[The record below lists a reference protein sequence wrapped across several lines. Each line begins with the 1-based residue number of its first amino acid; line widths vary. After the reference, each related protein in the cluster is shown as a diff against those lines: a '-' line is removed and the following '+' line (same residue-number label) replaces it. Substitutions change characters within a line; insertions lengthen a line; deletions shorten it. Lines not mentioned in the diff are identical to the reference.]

1 MRRVWIFLGALVL
14 ISSRRS
20 VRLPAMPSYQPL
32 ASNCSASSLPMPD
45 VAPTKIAFG
54 IVSLVLKF
62 RFQTPACDVTDVSGR
77 VDCRRR

>member
-32 ASNCSASSLPMPD
+32 ASNCNASSLPMPD

-54 IVSLVLKF
+54 IVCFAQKV
-62 RFQTPACDVTDVSGR
+62 VSR
-77 VDCRRR
+77 NIVCAATCVFLNHA